1 MSRKASR
8 ASLIALS
15 LERGP
20 SAVPLH
26 LQIYAQLRQAVLDG
40 RLAAD
45 TRLPSSRLL
54 AEESGCS
61 RNTVL
66 NAYEQL
72 AAEGY
77 IIGRVGA
84 GSYISRVLPEDLQP
98 QDSTQAQDNTQA
110 GTASPQQAGP
120 GPEGPVLARRARR
133 ILEGSRQQRPTGLTA
148 FAPFSVGAPDGR
160 HFPFDVWGRL
170 AGRFWRAP
178 DPLLLKQGDPAGLPE
193 LRQAITDYLGG
204 VRSLKVDPEQ
214 IFITSGSQQA
224 LTWACRLLLNSGDR
238 VWVEDPGYSG
248 FRAPLLAAGAE
259 PSPVSV
265 DGEGFCVDEAL
276 AGPQARLA
284 VMAPARQFPTGA
296 TLSLARRLEL
306 LRWARANDGWVIED
320 DYDSEYRYAG
330 RPLAPL
336 QSLGEGAGRVLY
348 IGSFSK
354 VLFSGI
360 RLGYLVVPPELAD
373 PLRRLRRAIEDHPP
387 LAMQPVLAAF
397 MREGHF
403 AAHVRRMRLIYARRQ
418 EYLRQLCADHLPGDI
433 RLEGL
438 EAGLHLVARLPDN
451 RELRD
456 QAVAAQARAQRLMV
470 QALSSYCLT
479 PERQA
484 GQQGLLLGFAATAR
498 SEMPWAVR
506 ALAIALRET
515 ASGNGGQAIHQSG

>member
-1 MSRKASR
+1 MSRKVSR
-8 ASLIALS
+8 ARLVALS

-20 SAVPLH
+20 SAPPLH
-26 LQIYAQLRQAVLDG
+26 IQIYSQLRQAVLDG

-66 NAYEQL
+66 SAYEQL

-77 IIGRVGA
+77 IIAQVGA
-84 GSYISRVLPEDLQP
+84 GSYVSRVLPEDLQP
-98 QDSTQAQDNTQA
+98 QGSTQALA
-110 GTASPQQAGP
+110 SSPQAHRLA
-120 GPEGPVLARRARR
+120 PEGPALPQRARM
-133 ILEGSRQQRPTGLTA
+133 ILDEAKEQRPAGLPA

-193 LRQAITDYLGG
+193 LRQAIADYLGG

-224 LTWACRLLLNSGDR
+224 LTWACHLLLDPGDR
-238 VWVEDPGYSG
+238 VWIEDPGYGG

-265 DGEGFCVDEAL
+265 DGEGFCVEEAL
-276 AGPQARLA
+276 AGPSARLA

-306 LRWARANDGWVIED
+306 LRWARANDGWIVED

-330 RPLAPL
+330 RPLSPL
-336 QSLGEGAGRVLY
+336 QSLGEGAERVLY

-360 RLGYLVVPPELAD
+360 RLGYLVVPPELVE

-403 AAHVRRMRLIYARRQ
+403 AAHVRRMRLIYAKRQ
-418 EYLRQLCADHLPGDI
+418 ACLRQLCAKRLPEEV

-438 EAGLHLVARLPDN
+438 DAGLHLVARLPAG
-451 RELRD
+451 LAGRD
-456 QAVAAQARAQRLMV
+456 QAVAASARARGLMI
-470 QALSSYCLT
+470 QALSSYCLE
-479 PERQA
+479 PERRT

-506 ALAIALRET
+506 ELASALKEA
-515 ASGNGGQAIHQSG
+515 G